1 METIHISTISETLQ
15 DGHPETRVSYNTYD
29 CVIEQITY
37 TDWTSN
43 QMYLV
48 TRNKSNSDI
57 LNIQKVKE

>member
-1 METIHISTISETLQ
+1 METIHISTLSETLQ
-15 DGHPETRVSYNTYD
+15 DGHPEIRVDYHKYD
-29 CVIEQITY
+29 CVIEQKTY

-57 LNIQKVKE
+57 LNIQKVEQ